1 MKYVIRRTLLQ
12 ILHKFYCPQDLN
24 TVMLDDRLQLLN
36 ADPAQVLREWQALT
50 DAGYLLVVQG
60 YPDYRSIERKTRVKL
75 QNGETLLDDPF
86 FAGPNAMR

>member
-12 ILHKFYCPQDLN
+12 VLCKFYCPQDLN

-75 QNGETLLDDPF
+75 QNGETLLDDHF
-86 FAGPNAMR
+86 FAGPSALR

>member
-12 ILHKFYCPQDLN
+12 VLCKFYCPQDLN

-36 ADPAQVLREWQALT
+36 ADPALMLREWQALT
-50 DAGYLLVVQG
+50 DAGYLLPVQG
-60 YPDYRSIERKTRVKL
+60 YPEHRSLERTTRVKL

-86 FAGPNAMR
+86 FAGPNALR

>member
-12 ILHKFYCPQDLN
+12 VLCKFYCPQDLN

-36 ADPAQVLREWQALT
+36 ADPALMLREWQALT
-50 DAGYLLVVQG
+50 DAGYLLPVQG
-60 YPDYRSIERKTRVKL
+60 YPEHRSLERTTREKL

-86 FAGPNAMR
+86 FAGPNALR